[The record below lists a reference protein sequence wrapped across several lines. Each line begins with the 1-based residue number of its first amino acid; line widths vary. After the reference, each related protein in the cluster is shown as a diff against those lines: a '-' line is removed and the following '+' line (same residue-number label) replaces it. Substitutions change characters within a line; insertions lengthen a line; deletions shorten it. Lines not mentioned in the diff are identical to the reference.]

1 MASTAP
7 EVVANSQAES
17 FLTAFDSFAQAVR
30 RARGTT
36 GQAPEAA
43 LTLSQYALL
52 ESLADRDAARVRELA
67 DEAGIAA
74 STATRILDA
83 LERRGIVRRTR
94 TREDRRGVTITLTD
108 RGQQLLSNSARVAT
122 RPPARVL
129 REPPGAGARPR
140 SRPAAQARRADRRAR
155 GRARGLTAPFTGR
168 PQDRHP
174 LSAEFILCA
183 RGSSK
188 SVSLVRRSC

>member
-7 EVVANSQAES
+7 QVVQNSQAEH
-17 FLTAFDSFAQAVR
+17 FLTAFDAFAQAVR

-52 ESLADRDAARVRELA
+52 QSLADRPAARVRELA
-67 DEAGIAA
+67 DDAGIAA

-94 TREDRRGVTITLTD
+94 TREDRRGVTITLTG
-108 RGQQLLSNSARVAT
+108 RREATAR
-122 RPPARVL
+122 
-129 REPPGAGARPR
+129 
-140 SRPAAQARRADRRAR
+140 RPA
-155 GRARGLTAPFTGR
+155 
-168 PQDRHP
+168 
-174 LSAEFILCA
+174 
-183 RGSSK
+183 
-188 SVSLVRRSC
+188 